1 MKTYTTQSGAKLPLS
16 AAIVQKIET
25 ATIND
30 ARRWSETQDK
40 AAFIADFL
48 GLFSINQL
56 LNNPDLEDQVEQ
68 RFAALLGEDGT
79 QYKDGQTVR
88 LPLGWYMEFETSWD
102 SETGV
107 PNGCVFSPKGPN
119 QDSASLNWA
128 RHEGTTSGDY
138 VHDIPDQ
145 VHAFIMREEFDE
157 YA

>member
-1 MKTYTTQSGAKLPLS
+1 MGAANTTAAQFVVKYVAHPTYDPA
-16 AAIVQKIET
+16 ERE
-25 ATIND
+25 ATISDNP
-30 ARRWSETQDK
+30 
-40 AAFIADFL
+40 AFSD
-48 GLFSINQL
+48 
-56 LNNPDLEDQVEQ
+56 DQVAA
-68 RFAALLGEDGT
+68 RFMTRHGGSVVSVARVREPLGGASA
-79 QYKDGQTVR
+79 QYQDGQTVR

-107 PNGCVFSPKGPN
+107 PNAYVFSPKGPN